1 MAEEYII
8 VKRSDLETIA
18 DSVRNVTAQ
27 TDPLTL
33 AQINDSILNISSGH
47 MLKGVA
53 ETDNDGILTFP
64 PLNFTPNVILVW
76 NVEEQDYG
84 DDTWDPDDGYVRYTI
99 EGTMLMA
106 IRENGKWVSQC
117 MTDSSGEVYITN
129 ASATGGTGEFLPEA
143 SSSGILENGNIYSY
157 QVGRY
162 PTGHEY
168 VDHVGDFSQLEFN
181 YVIYE

>member
-18 DSVRNVTAQ
+18 DSVRSVTDQ

-47 MLKGVA
+47 MLRGIA
-53 ETDNDGILTFP
+53 ETDENGILTFP
-64 PLNFTPNVILVW
+64 PLDFTPNVILVW
-76 NVEEQDYG
+76 NVEEQDHG
-84 DDTWDPDDGYVRYTI
+84 DGTWDPDDGYVRYTI

-106 IRENGKWVSQC
+106 IRENGKWISQGALE
-117 MTDSSGEVYITN
+117 SSGAVYITN
-129 ASATGGTGEFLPEA
+129 ASATGGTGEFLPES

-157 QVGRY
+157 QIGRY

-168 VDHVGDFSQLEFN
+168 VEHVPDFSYLEFN